1 MDNAV
6 CIIKVGYQ
14 WEFMMM
20 NDVGSVIVNIQHR
33 DALSIMVASRNSALV
48 NPSARA
54 EAKTTIS

>member
-1 MDNAV
+1 
-6 CIIKVGYQ
+6 
-14 WEFMMM
+14 MM